1 MIHCEHD
8 FPSQLPCTVSFQRL
22 NVRLVVSDK
31 TTKNYSDDRCFSQPA
46 EYFPC
51 TYASCNLGSEMSS

>member
-8 FPSQLPCTVSFQRL
+8 FSFQFLFTVSFQRF
-22 NVRLVVSDK
+22 NVRLVVSDI
-31 TTKNYSDDRCFSQPA
+31 TTKNYSDDRYLSQPA